1 MNRIWR
7 LFLLAMCFA
16 YCTFGVPAQAQQAGS
31 FDVFFNS
38 SINKGKA
45 GLFFVNVRTG
55 LSKVVVTNGAN
66 HALLGGG
73 VIFQEIGSGAIMK
86 AYPDGR
92 IEPYAPLQASGANSN
107 VNWIASGNGKRIA
120 WAVSHSKDQS

>member
-1 MNRIWR
+1 MNRFWR
-7 LFLLAMCFA
+7 LLFLVICFMLFALAN
-16 YCTFGVPAQAQQAGS
+16 PAQAQQAGP

-66 HALLGGG
+66 HALLGNG
-73 VIFQEIGSGAIMK
+73 VIFQEIGSGAIMM

-92 IEPYAPLQASGANSN
+92 IEPYVPLQAAGANSD
-107 VNWIASGNGKRIA
+107 VNWIASGN
-120 WAVSHSKDQS
+120 